1 MFTDVKQLALSG
13 LYFRDLLHCLLQT
26 VKALCLVELKSYK
39 TENLKHHSAFFFPC
53 KGSQALQ
60 ARNHMI

>member
-26 VKALCLVELKSYK
+26 VKALCLVEFKSYK
-39 TENLKHHSAFFFPC
+39 TESLKHHSAFFFFHV
-53 KGSQALQ
+53 KGHKLY
-60 ARNHMI
+60 RLGTT